1 MLPIKFNLVSSFIKT
16 MNTSPANQVAM
27 GFVLGMFLGLIPFSL
42 NSFIISFLLFILTVD
57 SLAGVIA
64 GALFGLIGFLIDPL
78 AHIIGYQLLV
88 NVSFLK
94 PIWVAF
100 YNMPLIPFTRFNNTI
115 VMGNTVIG
123 LLLALPVYFI
133 IKKAITYFRTTKG
146 KEWLDNIAQSKIM
159 KIWKTL
165 DIIGNLKSKFNFNSV
180 VKND

>member
-1 MLPIKFNLVSSFIKT
+1 MLPIKFNIAKNFIKM
-16 MNTSPANQVAM
+16 MNVSPAEQVAR
-27 GFVLGMFLGLIPFSL
+27 GFVLGMFLGLIPFSI

-57 SLAGVIA
+57 SLAGIIA
-64 GALFGLIGFLIDPL
+64 GTLFGLIGFLIDPL
-78 AHIIGYQLLV
+78 AHTIGYQLLV

-94 PIWVAF
+94 PLWATF

-123 LLLALPVYFI
+123 LFLAIPVYFI

-146 KEWLDNIAQSKIM
+146 KEWLDNIAQSKLM
-159 KIWKTL
+159 KIWKTF